1 MFSLKAALAH
11 EFSGKMKATYSMAG
25 EPTTNSVVDL
35 KDTWLDLELGG
46 SWSFRPNTYVY
57 GTFTKNFGSTV
68 DTSYRVDAGI
78 RHNF

>member
-1 MFSLKAALAH
+1 
-11 EFSGKMKATYSMAG
+11 MAG
-25 EPTTNSVVDL
+25 EPMTNSVVDL

-46 SWSFRPNTYVY
+46 SWVSAQIHIYMEHLL
-57 GTFTKNFGSTV
+57 KNFGSTV